1 MGIIHGD
8 SLAVMRGM
16 ESASVDLV
24 YLDPPFCTGRVFGEG
39 AMSFDDR
46 WSWSPELGRAA
57 HTRTVAALFGLL
69 GPAPLMA
76 YLAFMSQRLV
86 ELHRLLRETGTLYLH
101 VDPTASHYLKVLLD
115 GIFGADRF
123 RNEVVWRYRR
133 WPTKSSCFQR
143 MHDTILVYGRGPSPT
158 FHTLY
163 GYEELAEST
172 RASFGTRKQKADFS
186 SGRRKPSV
194 ETGESQGPPLSD
206 VWDVSLLAPIAKE
219 RTGYPTQKPER
230 LLERV
235 ILASSNPGD
244 TVLDPFCGSG
254 TTLAVAERLG
264 RKAIGIDQNPAAVSI
279 ASSRIA

>member
-8 SLAVMRGM
+8 NLAVMQGM

-57 HTRTVAALFGLL
+57 HTKTVAALFGLL
-69 GPAPLMA
+69 GPTPLMA

-115 GIFGADRF
+115 GIFGAKRF

-133 WPTKSSCFQR
+133 WPTKSSCLQR

-163 GYEELAEST
+163 GYEELAAST
-172 RASFGTRKQKADFS
+172 KSSFGTRKQNKAS
-186 SGRRKPSV
+186 RV
-194 ETGESQGPPLSD
+194 EDCESKGPPLSD
-206 VWDVSLLAPIAKE
+206 VWDVNVLAPIAKE

-235 ILASSNPGD
+235 ILASSSPGD

>member
-8 SLAVMRGM
+8 NLAVMRGM
-16 ESASVDLV
+16 GPASVDLV

-57 HTRTVAALFGLL
+57 HTKTVAALFGLL
-69 GPAPLMA
+69 GPTPLMA

-101 VDPTASHYLKVLLD
+101 VDPTAGHYLKVLLD

-172 RASFGTRKQKADFS
+172 KASFGTRKQNKATRITDC
-186 SGRRKPSV
+186 
-194 ETGESQGPPLSD
+194 ESQGPPLSD
-206 VWDVSLLAPIAKE
+206 VWDVNRLAPIAKE